1 MLLNR
6 KHVFHVQTYML
17 ALYFSFKKKERE
29 RQKAYRENLKR
40 EAGNG
45 NQEAVEKMER
55 MRSLAR
61 ER

>member
-1 MLLNR
+1 MF
-6 KHVFHVQTYML
+6 KYML

-29 RQKAYRENLKR
+29 RQKVYRENLKR
-40 EAGNG
+40 EAESG